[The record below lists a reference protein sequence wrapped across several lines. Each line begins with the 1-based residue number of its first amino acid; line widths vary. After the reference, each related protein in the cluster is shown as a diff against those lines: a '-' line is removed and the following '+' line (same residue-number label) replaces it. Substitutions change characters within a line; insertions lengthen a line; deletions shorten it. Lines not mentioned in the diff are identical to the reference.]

1 MGENEYRI
9 KDLHIF
15 VAGMEMENIA
25 SDCSIG
31 PVDEGDRV
39 RHVKDITE
47 KTVAVAITENDDG
60 EASIKLI
67 QSSPSN
73 AILRGFRDAKK
84 AVQVMFTYDD
94 PDATQ
99 WTKITID
106 ECYFQ
111 RGTTTPSAEGEVR
124 EWNFKGRNYR
134 EA

>member
-1 MGENEYRI
+1 MSENEYRI

-15 VAGMEMENIA
+15 VDGIEMENIA
-25 SDCSIG
+25 PDCSIG

-47 KTVAVAITENDDG
+47 KTVAVAITENDDAEG
-60 EASIKLI
+60 SIKLV
-67 QSSPSN
+67 QSSASN

-84 AVQVMFTYDD
+84 AVQVVYTYDD
-94 PDATQ
+94 SKATQ
-99 WTKITID
+99 WAKITVD

-111 RGTTTPSAEGEVR
+111 RGVTTPSAEGEVR
-124 EWNFKGRNYR
+124 EWNFKGRNYK

>member
-1 MGENEYRI
+1 MSENEYRI

-15 VAGMEMENIA
+15 VDGIEMEDIA
-25 SDCSIG
+25 SECSIG
-31 PVDEGDRV
+31 PTGEEDNITP
-39 RHVKDITE
+39 VKDITG

-60 EASIKLI
+60 EGVIKLV

-84 AVQVMFTYDD
+84 PVQVAFTYDD

-99 WTKITID
+99 WRKITLD

-111 RGTTTPSAEGEVR
+111 RGATTPSAEGEIH
-124 EWNFKGRNYR
+124 EWKFKGRNYK
-134 EA
+134 EV